1 MKIKAGIGYDIHKLE
16 EERKL
21 YLGGIEIPFPKGLLG
36 HSDGD
41 CLIHAIIDAL
51 LGAAGEG
58 DIGQLFP
65 DTDPRYRGVRST
77 ELLEKVAAKLE
88 ARRMEIVNIDTM
100 VIAEEPKLSPYIS
113 SMQETLSL
121 ILGVEK
127 SDIGIK
133 AKTDEGENEFISISK
148 GFFLPDGTKR
158 FSRGKNVSLPNE
170 EEVIVEVSK
179 KLKSI

>member
-1 MKIKAGIGYDIHKLE
+1 LKVKAGIGYDIHKFE
-16 EERKL
+16 KGRKL
-21 YLGGIEIPFPKGLLG
+21 YLGGIEISFPKGLLG

-65 DTDPRYRGVRST
+65 DTDPRYKGIRST
-77 ELLEKVAAKLE
+77 ELLEKVAEKIE
-88 ARRMEIVNIDTM
+88 ALSMEIVNVDSV

-113 SMQETLSL
+113 NMQETLSL

-127 SDIGIK
+127 KDIGIK
-133 AKTDEGENEFISISK
+133 AKTDEGL
-148 GFFLPDGTKR
+148 GPVG
-158 FSRGKNVSLPNE
+158 GKQAIASWAVVLLKN
-170 EEVIVEVSK
+170 
-179 KLKSI
+179 KSI